1 MSSSFSASNDSA
13 LCSTKSDRHPTSTAS
28 DNYQACRADTPCK
41 EIDLKDGMNEEDL
54 PPVDGGVHAW
64 LFLLA
69 ATMLEALVW
78 GFAFS
83 FGIFQDYY
91 SMHEPFKGSK
101 NIAVIGTCAMGIA
114 YLLAPFT
121 IIMMILIPR
130 LARWVSTV
138 GVGIVCVSLALSS
151 FANTTTQLIL
161 SQGAAYGIGA
171 CFSYT
176 PSILYMSEWFVKRKG
191 LAFGISLAGS
201 GVSGVIFPPLIE
213 WLLGKYGVETTLRV
227 SAVALFILA
236 VPFLYWHKPRL
247 PPPKIPSYDRLN
259 FSFLYSRVY
268 NIYQLGNTVEAL
280 GFFLPTI
287 YLPTYAR
294 SLGASEIVS
303 SLTVTLIN
311 LSWVFSSVIM
321 GYLSDRYHCTTC
333 ILISTVGTVLSVFFL
348 WGFATNIPI
357 LYLFCVTYGLLAGG
371 YTATWAGV
379 AQKIGQANPGADV
392 SVIYPFMEFG
402 RGIGN
407 LVSGPLSEAL
417 LKADNWQG
425 SAYGVYGSGYGTLVV
440 CTGATA
446 LIGGVSI
453 VARQFNWV

>member
-1 MSSSFSASNDSA
+1 MSSLSGDVDSSSSRSSDKHATRTTSDVYEGSQAEIPDKGSGYKDA
-13 LCSTKSDRHPTSTAS
+13 LSEK
-28 DNYQACRADTPCK
+28 
-41 EIDLKDGMNEEDL
+41 LL
-54 PPVDGGVHAW
+54 PPVDGGAHAW

-78 GFAFS
+78 GYAFS

-91 SMHEPFKGSK
+91 SVHEPFRGSK

-130 LARWVSTV
+130 VARWVSTV
-138 GVGIVCVSLALSS
+138 GIVIVCISLALSS
-151 FANTTTQLIL
+151 FASNTTQLIL
-161 SQGAAYGIGA
+161 AQGVAYGIGA

-213 WLLGKYGVETTLRV
+213 WLLGNYGVNTTLRV

-247 PPPKIPSYDRLN
+247 PPPKTPSYERLN
-259 FSFLYSRVY
+259 FSFLLSRVY

-321 GYLSDRYHCTTC
+321 GFLSDRYHCTTC
-333 ILISTVGTVLSVFFL
+333 IFISTVGTVLAVFFV
-348 WGFATNIPI
+348 WGFAINVPV
-357 LYLFCVTYGLLAGG
+357 LYVFCVAYGLLAGG

-379 AQKIGQANPGADV
+379 AEEIERANPATDV

-417 LKADNWQG
+417 LKGDNWGG
-425 SAYGVYGSGYGTLVV
+425 SAFGVYGSGYGTLVV
-440 CTGATA
+440 FTGATA

-453 VARQFNWV
+453 AARQFNWV

>member
-1 MSSSFSASNDSA
+1 MISSHSEDNDSS
-13 LCSTKSDRHPTSTAS
+13 LCSRDSGGSRTSTPS
-28 DNYQACRADTPCK
+28 DSYQKCPPGALRK
-41 EIDLKDGMNEEDL
+41 ESALKDDMNEEYL
-54 PPVDGGVHAW
+54 PQVDGGVHAW

-78 GFAFS
+78 GYAFS
-83 FGIFQDYY
+83 FGVFQDYY
-91 SMHEPFKGSK
+91 SVHEPFKESK

-121 IIMMILIPR
+121 IMMMILIPR
-130 LARWVSTV
+130 IARWVSTV
-138 GVGIVCVSLALSS
+138 GIVIVCVSLALSS
-151 FANTTTQLIL
+151 FASNTTQLIL
-161 SQGAAYGIGA
+161 AQGVAYGIGA

-201 GVSGVIFPPLIE
+201 GVSGVIFPPLIG
-213 WLLGKYGVETTLRV
+213 WLLGRYGVETTLRV
-227 SAVALFILA
+227 SAVTLFILA
-236 VPFLYWHKPRL
+236 VPFLYWHKPRR
-247 PPPKIPSYDRLN
+247 PPSNTPSYDRLN
-259 FSFLYSRVY
+259 LRFLYSREY

-294 SLGASEIVS
+294 SLGASEVVC

-321 GYLSDRYHCTTC
+321 GFLSDRYHCTTC
-333 ILISTVGTVLSVFFL
+333 ILISTVGTILAVFFL
-348 WGFATNIPI
+348 WGFAMNIPI
-357 LYLFCVTYGLLAGG
+357 LYLFCVAYGLLAGG

-379 AQKIGQANPGADV
+379 AEEIGRANPAADV

-446 LIGGVSI
+446 LLGGVSI
-453 VARQFNWV
+453 AARQFKWV

>member
-1 MSSSFSASNDSA
+1 MSLSHSEDNESSLCSGISDGDPTRKPNDSYKA
-13 LCSTKSDRHPTSTAS
+13 HPPGTLCKKSGV
-28 DNYQACRADTPCK
+28 K
-41 EIDLKDGMNEEDL
+41 GGLNEEYL
-54 PPVDGGVHAW
+54 PQVDGGVHAW

-78 GFAFS
+78 GYAFS
-83 FGIFQDYY
+83 FGVFQDYY
-91 SMHEPFKGSK
+91 SVHEPFKGSK

-121 IIMMILIPR
+121 IMMMIMIPR
-130 LARWVSTV
+130 LARWVSTM
-138 GVGIVCVSLALSS
+138 GILIVCGSLALSS
-151 FANTTTQLIL
+151 FASNTTQLIL
-161 SQGAAYGIGA
+161 AQGVAYGIGA

-201 GVSGVIFPPLIE
+201 GVSGVIFPPLIQ
-213 WLLGKYGVETTLRV
+213 WLLGEYGVKTTLRV
-227 SAVALFILA
+227 SAVTLFILA

-247 PPPKIPSYDRLN
+247 SPPMAPSYDRLN
-259 FSFLYSRVY
+259 LRFLYSRVY

-294 SLGASEIVS
+294 SIGASEIVS

-311 LSWVFSSVIM
+311 LSWVFSSVFM
-321 GYLSDRYHCTTC
+321 GFLSDRYHCTTC
-333 ILISTVGTVLSVFFL
+333 ILISTVGTVLAVFFL
-348 WGFATNIPI
+348 WGFAINIPV
-357 LYLFCVTYGLLAGG
+357 LYVFCVAYGLLAGG

-379 AQKIGQANPGADV
+379 AEEIGRANPAADV
-392 SVIYPFMEFG
+392 SVIYPFMELG

-453 VARQFNWV
+453 AARQFNWV

>member
-1 MSSSFSASNDSA
+1 MSSLSGDVDSSS
-13 LCSTKSDRHPTSTAS
+13 CSRSSDKHPTRTTS
-28 DNYQACRADTPCK
+28 DVYK
-41 EIDLKDGMNEEDL
+41 ESQTDIPEKESGYKDALSEKLL
-54 PPVDGGVHAW
+54 PPVDGGAHAW

-78 GFAFS
+78 GYAFS

-91 SMHEPFKGSK
+91 SVHEPFRGSK

-130 LARWVSTV
+130 VARWVSTV
-138 GVGIVCVSLALSS
+138 GIVIVCISLALSS
-151 FANTTTQLIL
+151 FASNTTQLIL
-161 SQGAAYGIGA
+161 AQGVAYGIGA

-213 WLLGKYGVETTLRV
+213 WLLGNYGVNTTLRV

-247 PPPKIPSYDRLN
+247 PPPKTPSYERLN
-259 FSFLYSRVY
+259 FSFLLSRVY

-321 GYLSDRYHCTTC
+321 GFLSDRYHCTTC
-333 ILISTVGTVLSVFFL
+333 IFISTVGTVLSVFFV
-348 WGFATNIPI
+348 WGFAINVPV
-357 LYLFCVTYGLLAGG
+357 LYVFCVAYGLLAGG

-379 AQKIGQANPGADV
+379 AEEIERANPASDV

-417 LKADNWQG
+417 LKADNWEG
-425 SAYGVYGSGYGTLVV
+425 SAFGVYGSGYGTLVV
-440 CTGATA
+440 FTGATA

-453 VARQFNWV
+453 AARQFKWV